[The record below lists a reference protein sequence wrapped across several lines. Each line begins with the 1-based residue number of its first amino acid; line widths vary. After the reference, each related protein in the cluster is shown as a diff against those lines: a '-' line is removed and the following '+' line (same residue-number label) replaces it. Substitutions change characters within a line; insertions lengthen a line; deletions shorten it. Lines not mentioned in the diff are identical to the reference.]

1 MEKLIQFFNDHA
13 GYARM
18 KDLKKAGI
26 HTRIIARALEQ
37 GIIEK
42 IKPGLYK
49 LSDFPWD
56 EHTGFVDVYMA
67 NSSAVICLLS
77 ALEYYDLTT
86 FVPAEIQVAVPHN
99 SAYFHLDYPPVKV
112 YYFRE
117 PLYSSGIEEIK
128 TGQGSFKIYS
138 AEKTICD
145 AFRYRSKIGEDIA
158 LESLKNYLNRQDSQ
172 LNKLLEFARI
182 TKVEKVITP
191 YLKAILHQ

>member
-1 MEKLIQFFNDHA
+1 MEKLIQFFQNHA
-13 GYARM
+13 GYTRM

-26 HTRIIARALEQ
+26 HTRIIAQALEQ
-37 GIIEK
+37 GIIKK

-56 EHTGFVDVYMA
+56 EHTGFVDVCMA
-67 NSSAVICLLS
+67 NLSAVICLLS

-99 SAYFHLDYPPVKV
+99 SVPFKLDYPPVKV

-117 PLYSSGIEEIK
+117 PIYSSGIDEIQ
-128 TGQGSFKIYS
+128 TVQGRFKIYKP
-138 AEKTICD
+138 EKTVCD
-145 AFRYRSKIGEDIA
+145 MFRYRNKIGEDIA
-158 LESLKNYLNRQDSQ
+158 LESLKNYLNRHDSHV
-172 LNKLLEFARI
+172 NKLLEFAKI
-182 TKVEKVITP
+182 TKVEKILIP